1 MVASGVASPGAVP
14 AALPVVAGPAAFCS
28 ARSSVPHPA
37 NAAVATAIARKLF
50 RIAIQALPSL
60 LPAITHERP
69 RRLRHEN
76 AERGPLPFGNTPSIV
91 PGRDQNLAEIKFSII
106 PDPQKESPRE

>member
-69 RRLRHEN
+69 CRLRHEK
-76 AERGPLPFGNTPSIV
+76 EGRGPPPFGKAPSLEI
-91 PGRDQNLAEIKFSII
+91 GRASCWE
-106 PDPQKESPRE
+106 RVCT